1 MKAFLKKHRPTIVAF
16 AMMGGLI
23 LLFMILGIPCPIK
36 LLTGINC
43 AGCGITRSYKSLLR
57 LDLIAAF
64 EFHPIFWVVPI
75 AIVCFFLLKRF
86 PRTTKAILSVILV
99 LDLAVYFYRLFDPAC
114 TIVTFTPETGL
125 IYRFFESIVQRITS
139 LI

>member
-1 MKAFLKKHRPTIVAF
+1 
-16 AMMGGLI
+16 MMGGLI